1 MTTFPSL
8 EPLRTSLSY
17 GDYPINKHQGL
28 SGANVRFKLGNKRIE
43 QILVIEY
50 EHLTET
56 QTQSLLNHFNE
67 QNGTIVPFDL
77 STIIWSAWST
87 PPISNSNY
95 QWRYNKTL
103 SVSLS
108 APKRYS
114 VSVEL
119 ITVPV

>member
-8 EPLRTSLSY
+8 EPLKTSLFY

-28 SGANVRFKLGNKRIE
+28 SGANVRFKLANKRIQ
-43 QILVIEY
+43 QILIIEY

-56 QTQSLLNHFNE
+56 EAQSLISHFND
-67 QNGTIVPFDL
+67 QNGSIVPFDL
-77 STIIWSAWST
+77 SASIWSAWST

-95 QWRYNKTL
+95 QWRYTKPL

-108 APKRYS
+108 APNLYS
-114 VSVEL
+114 ISIEL
-119 ITVPV
+119 ITVSL